1 LALTKKGQNPIKHTK
16 GRNANSLKAREVF
29 KIIGKTVDLPHE
41 RVQDVFQAWYEIVDY
56 CLEQNIDI
64 PILNIG
70 VLTSSEFKA
79 KKKGDIIHIRKGFS
93 YRDKNGEVQKATEN
107 FDMIVTEDRPDY
119 YVPKFKFYKSF
130 KEKLKEDTYHYG
142 ETK

>member
-1 LALTKKGQNPIKHTK
+1 M
-16 GRNANSLKAREVF
+16 
-29 KIIGKTVDLPHE
+29 PHE

-70 VLTSSEFKA
+70 ILTSTEFKA
-79 KKKGDIIHIRKGFS
+79 KKKGDIIGIRKGFH
-93 YRDKNGEVQKATEN
+93 YKDENGEVQKATEN
-107 FDMIVTEDRPDY
+107 FDMIVKEDRPDY
-119 YVPKFKFYKSF
+119 YVPKFKFYKAF
-130 KEKLKEDTYHYG
+130 KEKLKESTYHYG